1 MIRDEERNILSK
13 NTPVSMDIR
22 TQSLHDIEGW
32 VEMMRQ
38 KVLPE
43 IEVDL
48 LTQALNH

>member
-1 MIRDEERNILSK
+1 
-13 NTPVSMDIR
+13 MDIG
-22 TQSLHDIEGW
+22 TQSLHDIEGG

-48 LTQALNH
+48 LTQAQNLYTEAAKKTKSSLQWYS